1 MPHMPVTS
9 WVGKLL
15 SLDRPDELRPCYTTR
30 TYLISKGS
38 GGLSLFAVKL
48 SNETTVC
55 FLLEVF
61 RAF

>member
-15 SLDRPDELRPCYTTR
+15 ELRTPYTTR

-38 GGLSLFAVKL
+38 GGLSLFAEKL

-61 RAF
+61 LAF